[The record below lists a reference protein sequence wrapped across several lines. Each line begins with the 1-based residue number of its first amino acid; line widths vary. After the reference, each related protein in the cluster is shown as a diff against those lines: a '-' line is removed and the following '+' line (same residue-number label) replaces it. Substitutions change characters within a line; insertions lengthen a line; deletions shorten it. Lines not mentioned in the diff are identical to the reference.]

1 MSGADILQVRRKLD
15 LGLSQIAASLSERLM
30 ERGKSRAAGERE
42 LKKTDSELTMYRLYS
57 NNY

>member
-15 LGLSQIAASLSERLM
+15 LGLRQIAASLSERLI

-42 LKKTDSELTMYRLYS
+42 LKKTDSELTKYRL
-57 NNY
+57 